1 VTALASLSSGLS
13 TANIVAEEPAIKP
26 KAIAR
31 SRRTGA
37 KRKGETEMKQ
47 SPNQFTANSETSKTL
62 DLGPLGHVPQL
73 SLTRKISLPVNGP
86 KNFIALPDGRAVGW
100 TFDEPLLWTFDEA
113 WSRLEPISIAG
124 APRKIWSVHLLS
136 NGLVAVADGD
146 FTISVVESATWQTRV
161 TLAGHEHEIGVVR
174 SLRDGRIC
182 SCSSDATIR
191 IWNSL
196 TGACEVILKSSG
208 AVSAAA
214 DEATFDAAYDAI
226 ELEGGDLLAWYGN
239 AQINYV
245 RKFVTWALE
254 KGTAIHEIGAP
265 WPDGPPFPSF
275 GKLDEALRHS
285 PIGKVLTVLDGGQ
298 IISVHGENEVRC
310 WDGQTGDVI
319 AASSDFPEP
328 VEGAILVRRRRTADG
343 PTLDGPIGTL
353 LWSRRELSPAEIGRN
368 AICRWNDEVG
378 PVVQYLGDTE
388 VNNATPLSDGRIL
401 TKVTRGQSEHYFL
414 LWDAET
420 LKPLGVFEGVLS
432 VHAIELA
439 DGRILSWTKYSK
451 PVTAWVWRV
460 PAFGEEVEREP
471 KAKPGQVDVRVE
483 SWCDE
488 DVLEYDDEGH
498 WWVDCF
504 PWVVGN
510 VTIGGEPFAAF
521 RCKVHDGGYETI
533 AFADSPD
540 GLPSHGDECGYGKA
554 ARGFLAKSRGAS
566 ALLRD
571 SPYADESLGDLE
583 RTVSS
588 LAWAWR
594 RPDREVVAEP
604 DDDVHPLFY
613 ARQYRPDEEVK
624 AQRAALAAAVA
635 RALEGHP
642 ELSAL
647 PVSKAGNVGFVRAER
662 DERYFLYSSADGARL
677 QLVAL
682 RVWGD
687 GDADADAD
695 ADAERVSR
703 TANTGNLT
711 AAKVSFPAKSY
722 AGARDVHST
731 VEHAVNWR
739 ALSSEAF
746 AAELL
751 RLLDDIHW
759 VPGRVTEERPAP
771 DGVTRFANALT
782 ERIRGSRVKVSAATP
797 RDGIVR
803 VTLHMEAVGRVYR
816 MDPGKAASFVN
827 IQNIRFPRGRH
838 SLEVDEGAVHLDA
851 FEEFALV
858 DGWETP
864 ATERCIEA
872 VEALTAHAAELSEAC
887 THEWMRH
894 DPRYGGE
901 ERDQD
906 SSNDSSW

>member
-1 VTALASLSSGLS
+1 MTALASLSSGLS
-13 TANIVAEEPAIKP
+13 TANISAEEPAIKP
-26 KAIAR
+26 NSIAR

-37 KRKGETEMKQ
+37 KRKRYTEMKQ
-47 SPNQFTANSETSKTL
+47 SPNQFTASSETSKTL

-73 SLTRKISLPVNGP
+73 SPIRTIALPVNGP
-86 KNFIALPDGRAVGW
+86 GVLQNDFIALPDGRAVGW
-100 TFDEPLLWTFDEA
+100 RVDEPLLWTFDEA
-113 WSRLEPISIAG
+113 WSRLKLISIAG

-161 TLAGHEHEIGVVR
+161 TLAGHEHQIRVVR

-191 IWNSL
+191 IWNSS
-196 TGACEVILKSSG
+196 TGACELTLKSSG
-208 AVSAAA
+208 AVSAAT
-214 DEATFDAAYDAI
+214 DENTDDAVYDAI
-226 ELEGGDLLAWYGN
+226 ELESGRLLAWNGSAIAN
-239 AQINYV
+239 QV
-245 RKFVTWALE
+245 MKFVTWDLE
-254 KGTAIHEIGAP
+254 KRTPIHEHRALLPHSLGYNER
-265 WPDGPPFPSF
+265 F
-275 GKLDEALRHS
+275 EALRHS
-285 PIGKVLTVLDGGQ
+285 TIGKVLTVLEGGQ
-298 IISVHGENEVRC
+298 VISVHGENEVRC

-401 TKVTRGQSEHYFL
+401 TKVTPGQSEHYFL

-420 LKPLGVFEGVLS
+420 LKPLGVFEGGS
-432 VHAIELA
+432 SARAIELA
-439 DGRILSWTKYSK
+439 DGRILSWTSYSK
-451 PVTAWVWRV
+451 PGTAWVWRV
-460 PAFGEEVEREP
+460 PAFGEAVEREP

-521 RCKVHDGGYETI
+521 RYKVQDGEYETI

-540 GLPSHGDECGYGKA
+540 ELPSRGDECGSGEA
-554 ARGFLAKSRGAS
+554 ARGFLAKSHRAS
-566 ALLRD
+566 ALLKD
-571 SPYADESLGDLE
+571 TPYADESLGDLE

-588 LAWAWR
+588 LAWASR
-594 RPDREVVAEP
+594 QPDREVIAEP

-613 ARQYRPDEEVK
+613 ARQYRPVEEAK
-624 AQRAALAAAVA
+624 AQREALAAAVA
-635 RALEGHP
+635 CALEGHP

-682 RVWGD
+682 RVWGA
-687 GDADADAD
+687 GDADAD

-722 AGARDVHST
+722 AGTRYVHAT

-858 DGWETP
+858 DGWETA
-864 ATERCIEA
+864 ATERCIES